1 MEQFLAL
8 MLNFLEHP
16 ESMYL
21 AVLEALKC
29 ETYPNPK
36 VGAVLL
42 DKNKK
47 VKALGHHKGKGTNH
61 AEIEILNM
69 ANIEKDDVL
78 YVTLE
83 PCLHTD
89 TSPSCADELL
99 NTNLKNIV
107 IGDIDTDIRT
117 NGKSI
122 EKLKNAGINITLM
135 NSVNRFINPNYD
147 KNNKNGKSIT
157 YIGKIATSKNNKI
170 TNNESH
176 NKYITNNESLQLT
189 HLLRATVDGILI
201 GKNTLINDNPKL
213 NVRHEDLTD
222 ININKFVLWGSND
235 SEIYT
240 YLGKHP
246 DKTFITTFDSE
257 NLNVCNIDKIT
268 IENLELL
275 LYSKKISSLLVEGGN
290 LIHNFFIASNS
301 YDYFYKFISDDD
313 INSGLSL
320 NTNIDSY
327 LTMNLNLNS
336 EIRLNNNSLHIYN

>member
-1 MEQFLAL
+1 

-21 AVLEALKC
+21 AVLEALKSD
-29 ETYPNPK
+29 TYPNPK

-42 DKNKK
+42 DKNKE

-69 ANIEKDDVL
+69 TQIEEDDVL

-122 EKLKNAGINITLM
+122 EKLQNAGINITMM
-135 NSVNRFINPNYD
+135 NSVNCFINPNYD
-147 KNNKNGKSIT
+147 KNNKSGKSIT

-170 TNNESH
+170 TNNDSD
-176 NKYITNNESLQLT
+176 NKYITNSKSLQLT

-201 GKNTLINDNPKL
+201 GKNTLINDNPQL
-213 NVRHEDLTD
+213 NVRLENLTD
-222 ININKFVLWGSND
+222 ININKFVLWGSNE
-235 SEIYT
+235 SEIYS
-240 YLGKHP
+240 YLKKHP

-257 NLNVCNIDKIT
+257 KSNVCNVDKIT
-268 IENLELL
+268 IKNLELF
-275 LYSKKISSLLVEGGN
+275 LYSKNIRSLLVEGGN
-290 LIHNFFIASNS
+290 LIHNFFIESNS

-320 NTNIDSY
+320 NTNIDRY
-327 LTMNLNLNS
+327 LSKNLNLNS